1 MIFKGIIV
9 PLITPLT
16 DRDTLDQDGLARL
29 IEHVISGGVHGIF
42 ILGTSGELP
51 HLSSRLRRE
60 LITRVCA
67 LVKNRVPVLVG
78 ISDTAFIETVNL
90 AHHAT
95 ESGADALVLTTPYYF
110 PAGQT
115 ELRSYLDHLMPELTL
130 PVMLYNI
137 PSLTKIW
144 FEIDTL
150 RDLTA
155 HPGIIGLKDS
165 SGDMDYFANA
175 LTLKKQR
182 PDWTFFVGPEA
193 LLLDALALGADGG
206 VNGGANVF
214 PALFAR
220 IYNCTASG
228 KPTSS
233 DMAQLQ
239 SWQSAYDIGKYPSR
253 HIKTM
258 KCGLSLLT
266 ICDDFMAEPFHRYK
280 APERAQ
286 VAAILNAI
294 LTSS

>member
-1 MIFKGIIV
+1 MTLKGIIV
-9 PLITPLT
+9 PLITPLS

-29 IEHVISGGVHGIF
+29 VEHVISGGVHGIF

-51 HLSSRLRRE
+51 HLSYRLRRE

-90 AHHAT
+90 ARHAADA
-95 ESGADALVLTTPYYF
+95 GADALVLTTPYYF

-115 ELRSYLDHLMPELTL
+115 ELTDYLHHLLPELPL
-130 PVMLYNI
+130 PVMLYNM
-137 PSLTKIW
+137 PALTKIW
-144 FEIDTL
+144 FETDTL
-150 RDLTA
+150 KALTDQEK
-155 HPGIIGLKDS
+155 IIGLKDS
-165 SGDMDYFANA
+165 SGDLDYLADA
-175 LTLKKQR
+175 LTLKKER

-206 VNGGANVF
+206 VTGGANVL
-214 PALFAR
+214 PALFSRTCEKATSGQSP
-220 IYNCTASG
+220 TA
-228 KPTSS
+228 
-233 DMAQLQ
+233 DMAQIRSGQ
-239 SWQSAYDIGKYPSR
+239 AAYDIGNYASR

-258 KCGLSLLT
+258 KCGLSLLK

-286 VAAILNAI
+286 VATILNSI
-294 LTSS
+294 LPSS